1 MNSQDWKAIG
11 AKIMEVAPLI
21 GGILGGP
28 SGTIVGTISRML
40 AGVLGVN
47 PTPAEVDKVLKDNP
61 EALLKIRE
69 LELAEATNLRQ
80 AAFDMERLAVLDR
93 INARKTHG
101 SHWMTILLPIALLGL
116 VSFISYYLMT
126 DPIPSEAKDMIFNII
141 SQLLTMTVAAVSYWI
156 GTTRS
161 SAMKTELLGS
171 K

>member
-1 MNSQDWKAIG
+1 MNSQDWKSVG
-11 AKIMEVAPLI
+11 SKILDVAPVI

-28 SGTIVGTISRML
+28 VGSIVTTVGGMV
-40 AGVLGVN
+40 AGAIGSN
-47 PTPAEVDKVLKDNP
+47 PIPAEVDKLIQSNP
-61 EALLKIRE
+61 DTLLKIRE
-69 LELAEATNLRQ
+69 LEITEAANLRQ
-80 AAFDMERLAVLDR
+80 AAFDLERLIVLDR
-93 INARKTHG
+93 INARRAHG
-101 SHWMTILLPIALLGL
+101 SHWMTIVLPIALLGL

-126 DPIPSEAKDMIFNII
+126 NPIPPEAKDMIFNII